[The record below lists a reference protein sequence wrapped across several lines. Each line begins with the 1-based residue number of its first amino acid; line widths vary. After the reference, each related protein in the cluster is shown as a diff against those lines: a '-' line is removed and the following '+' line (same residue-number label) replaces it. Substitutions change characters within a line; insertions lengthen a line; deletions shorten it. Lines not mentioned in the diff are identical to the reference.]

1 MLAENKKWE
10 QLLATEFFD
19 FVHHWFIE
27 NPGVPHW
34 WPGFCLAFNV
44 IVGVCLAVRLKRV
57 PSLSFKSQT
66 G

>member
-19 FVHHWFIE
+19 LLHHWFIE

-44 IVGVCLAVRLKRV
+44 IVGVRLACV
-57 PSLSFKSQT
+57 
-66 G
+66 